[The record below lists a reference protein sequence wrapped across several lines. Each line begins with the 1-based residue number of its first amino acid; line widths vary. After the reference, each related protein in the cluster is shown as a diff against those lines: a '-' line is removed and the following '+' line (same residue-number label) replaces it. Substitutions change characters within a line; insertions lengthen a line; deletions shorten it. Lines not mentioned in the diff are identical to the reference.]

1 MVRLR
6 SPSILSAVEGLM
18 RPHLR
23 FFLSLLIIS
32 TLFLPAKAASEESV
46 KIFLISS
53 SGCHAC
59 HKVKQEVLP
68 RIEEKYKEK
77 ISIEELDRNKSENY
91 LRLLELQDEYNWHP
105 KKIEVPTI
113 LIDGKFLV
121 GLGDIDKYLEMYI
134 DLALSSVP
142 VPLDRNPPEAPAL
155 LRDKHP
161 SKAAPD
167 VELSTDPVS
176 RFNLIRPLGVITAG
190 LIDGINPCAF
200 TVIIFFISF
209 LALQG
214 YGKREI
220 LVIGLS
226 FILAV
231 FIIYVL
237 IGLGLF
243 SFLFQLKTYWLA
255 VKLVY
260 VAGAGLCFILA
271 CLAFYD
277 FLKFR
282 RTGQTQGLVLQLP
295 PKLKQ
300 RIHRI
305 IGLYYRKGKDESSEQ
320 GKSSV
325 LRLIFSAFIVGC
337 FISLFEAV
345 CTGQVYLPTIV
356 FVLKTTPLKL
366 KAFSYLLVY
375 NLMFILPLWLIL
387 LFALWGVTS
396 QQFGK
401 LAQKHIG
408 TIKILMVALFLGL
421 GLFLIWQ

>member
-1 MVRLR
+1 
-6 SPSILSAVEGLM
+6 M

-32 TLFLPAKAASEESV
+32 TLFFPAKAVSEESV

-53 SGCHAC
+53 SRCHAC
-59 HKVKQEVLP
+59 HEVKQNVLP
-68 RIEEKYKEK
+68 RIKEKYKEK
-77 ISIEELDRNKSENY
+77 ISIEELNRDKPENY
-91 LRLLELQDEYNWHP
+91 LRLLKLQDEYNWHP
-105 KKIEVPTI
+105 KEIKVPTI
-113 LIDGKFLV
+113 LIDGKFLTAF
-121 GLGDIDKYLEMYI
+121 GDIDKYLEMYI
-134 DLALSSVP
+134 DLALGSVP
-142 VPLDRNPPEAPAL
+142 AKP
-155 LRDKHP
+155 
-161 SKAAPD
+161 APD
-167 VELSTDPVS
+167 VKSSTDPVS
-176 RFNLIRPLGVITAG
+176 RFKLIRPLGVITAG

-220 LVIGLS
+220 LTIGLS

-237 IGLGLF
+237 IGIGLF

-356 FVLKTTPLKL
+356 FVLKTTSLKL

-396 QQFGK
+396 QQFSK
-401 LAQKHIG
+401 LAQKHMG